1 MKRHSLLPL
10 LLLAAIGAHAQ
21 PVEYTISARLDAAA
35 GLISGSQ
42 TVHYRNLTPDT
53 LGSLWL
59 HLYPNAFRDR
69 TTTYARELET
79 MGRFDFSLSRPC
91 DRGWIAVDSAESGG
105 RVSLLSE
112 AEDELGLFLDP
123 PLAPGESLTIRLE
136 FRTQVPVRLGEPAR
150 NGRSFVLAHWYPQV
164 AARTTATGWL
174 TGGYHVFGHSP
185 SAFGNYHVTLDVPAD
200 LHFAAPGAV
209 SDSPVPGTGRTVYR
223 VDATNL
229 SDLAVAAAPGMKRM
243 SRSLAGTDITVL
255 ARSFANAEWF
265 GALLTTADML
275 RRMQQWNG
283 PFPFDGLTIVDGSG
297 IVSQD
302 ASYPGLIVM
311 ATRPIPY
318 TRLFEQALA
327 RQVALQWSACAT
339 GAEELSDPGI
349 AQGLASYSEM
359 RYLDEKYGRT
369 SLLSNRLLS
378 WALKGLNSEYYHK
391 LYYYLGASNRVLCTD
406 PAECRDQVGYVAA
419 EQARPALLL
428 RAEERRTGQAAFDSL
443 MRNWIDSQAGAHP
456 VRSDF
461 AAHFPTVHAQLTGA
475 VSADDILPTRLQSRR
490 VQVRPIFALP
500 SFTDYQIF
508 YGPWIWADYYHGL
521 ELGIGIQG
529 RQFLDGGP
537 LRGRHQWSASEV
549 YSFAIRDTH
558 SSFSY
563 QTPLTF
569 INDRLRAYV
578 ALDYSTIDNGAKLF
592 FTQELGP
599 VFRQPKTTID
609 FGYRILNIK
618 KLDLRDTVAWEL
630 ARTADVRLRM
640 AQTYES
646 RLLLGGVQAY
656 VRGGDRALGSNYSY
670 VRAGLEQSHTYRGLR
685 PVDLSIRLFG
695 GYIWGDVPRQDEF
708 YLSGGLTSNSSE
720 PVSWAY
726 EDWTSGQAHWHY
738 DADANVRGYARQ
750 YPFDTTGGY
759 KHGRAAYGIN
769 LEAAL
774 AKLGILSFHPFF
786 DLGNVKEEGMP
797 TNEFLRPRMDAGVRL
812 KLGPVYADFPIWRYW
827 PVTGGHQ
834 FAFRWMLGFKMGGI
848 LGGT

>member
-1 MKRHSLLPL
+1 M
-10 LLLAAIGAHAQ
+10 A
-21 PVEYTISARLDAAA
+21 
-35 GLISGSQ
+35 
-42 TVHYRNLTPDT
+42 
-53 LGSLWL
+53 
-59 HLYPNAFRDR
+59 
-69 TTTYARELET
+69 
-79 MGRFDFSLSRPC
+79 
-91 DRGWIAVDSAESGG
+91 
-105 RVSLLSE
+105 
-112 AEDELGLFLDP
+112 
-123 PLAPGESLTIRLE
+123 
-136 FRTQVPVRLGEPAR
+136 
-150 NGRSFVLAHWYPQV
+150 
-164 AARTTATGWL
+164 
-174 TGGYHVFGHSP
+174 
-185 SAFGNYHVTLDVPAD
+185 
-200 LHFAAPGAV
+200 
-209 SDSPVPGTGRTVYR
+209 
-223 VDATNL
+223 
-229 SDLAVAAAPGMKRM
+229 
-243 SRSLAGTDITVL
+243 SRSWTGQE
-255 ARSFANAEWF
+255 SS
-265 GALLTTADML
+265 
-275 RRMQQWNG
+275 
-283 PFPFDGLTIVDGSG
+283 PGSG
-297 IVSQD
+297 IVAQD

-720 PVSWAY
+720 PVKAGP
-726 EDWTSGQAHWHY
+726 TKTG
-738 DADANVRGYARQ
+738 RPAR
-750 YPFDTTGGY
+750 PTGTTT
-759 KHGRAAYGIN
+759 R
-769 LEAAL
+769 
-774 AKLGILSFHPFF
+774 
-786 DLGNVKEEGMP
+786 MP
-797 TNEFLRPRMDAGVRL
+797 TFAAMPDSIRSTLPAGTNTAAPPTASTL
-812 KLGPVYADFPIWRYW
+812 KQLSPSSAFSPSIPSSTSVTSKKRACPQMSSCARAWTPASGSNSDRSTPTSPSGATGP
-827 PVTGGHQ
+827 
-834 FAFRWMLGFKMGGI
+834 
-848 LGGT
+848 